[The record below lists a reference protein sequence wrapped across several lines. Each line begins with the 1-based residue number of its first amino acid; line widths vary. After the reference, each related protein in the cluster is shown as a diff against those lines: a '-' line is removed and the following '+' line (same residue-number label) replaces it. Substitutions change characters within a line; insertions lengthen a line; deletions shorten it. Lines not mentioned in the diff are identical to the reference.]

1 MTKRDEESI
10 KGIKINGFDEIL
22 RKSRNSNAISERI
35 DNSNNNSSSLVKTNR
50 TTISNKS
57 NIRNYISVERR
68 KINNHWYYYFANLT
82 FKYNKSIY
90 IYL

>member
-50 TTISNKS
+50 TTISN
-57 NIRNYISVERR
+57 YISVERR
-68 KINNHWYYYFANLT
+68 KINNH
-82 FKYNKSIY
+82 
-90 IYL
+90 